1 MVLSGL
7 VFEGLTQ
14 KNGALVVYLIPVF
27 AIAHVQCGFN
37 VAGAFLVT
45 QMDLHTQKK
54 LQNYTNIKRAINLR
68 IALMSQR
75 EIYFHNLS

>member
-1 MVLSGL
+1 MNWKYLRSVYLQGVAGVVLCGL

-27 AIAHVQCGFN
+27 AVAHVQCGFD

-54 LQNYTNIKRAINLR
+54 TAKLYKHKEN
-68 IALMSQR
+68 
-75 EIYFHNLS
+75 H